1 MPPPAST
8 PETPWHPSTD
18 ANGVFNGR
26 LEDLTGEE
34 TVEIKLSVLK
44 ELLENAAEAG
54 ARKFAEEMAH
64 RDLVTSA
71 SQLQIGTLPT
81 NTQSTDLPPD
91 GGDSQMTDATTDK
104 SWREIEMKIGVT
116 TGDQEWTL
124 CSTVRDCCKLPKLLK
139 LVSSQLNR
147 DDFISGRVTLKDA
160 EMDNQTIVIDG
171 PLRKND
177 IKAYAVWLNR
187 NVHLDEWMAGEV
199 NVTVDLAD

>member
-8 PETPWHPSTD
+8 PEIPWHPSTD

-54 ARKFAEEMAH
+54 ARKYAMELAH
-64 RDLVTSA
+64 RELVMSA
-71 SQLQIGTLPT
+71 SQLQIETPPT
-81 NTQSTDLPPD
+81 NTQSTNLPPD
-91 GGDSQMTDATTDK
+91 GGDSQMTDTTTDK
-104 SWREIEMKIGVT
+104 SWREIEMKIEVI
-116 TGDQEWTL
+116 TGDQQWAL

-139 LVSSQLNR
+139 FVSSQLNR
-147 DDFISGRVTLKDA
+147 DDFISGRVTLRDA
-160 EMDNQTIVIDG
+160 EMGNQTIMIDG
-171 PLRKND
+171 PLRKHD

-187 NVHLDEWMAGEV
+187 NVHLGEWTTGDV
-199 NVTVDLAD
+199 NVLVNLAD